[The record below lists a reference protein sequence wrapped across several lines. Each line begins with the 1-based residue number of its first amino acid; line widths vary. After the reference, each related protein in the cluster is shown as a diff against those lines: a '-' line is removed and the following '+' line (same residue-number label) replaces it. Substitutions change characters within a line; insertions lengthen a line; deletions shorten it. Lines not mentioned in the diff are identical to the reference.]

1 MTGKAAGTHNASR
14 AVSDKIGPAIVLV
27 RPQLGVNIGSTA
39 RAMLN
44 CELSDLRLVAP
55 REGWPNEHARA
66 AASGA
71 DIVLERAKVFPTLAE
86 AIADCHVVYATTA
99 RTRDM
104 VKPVYTPR
112 QAAEKMRN
120 EQAEGQRIAILFGPE
135 RTGLENDEVAV
146 AANAICVPLN
156 PGYSSLNLAQAVLL
170 LSYEWYQL
178 GVEQPAPGRD
188 WNENEPAAGASMNSF
203 YEHLE
208 AELDRAGFLY
218 PAEKRAGM
226 ILNIRNIFARA
237 RLTEQEVRTLRGVI
251 KALVEPR
258 QRGEGPDQR
267 PLGRKPRTDQ

>member
-1 MTGKAAGTHNASR
+1 MAFIRKAAGTQNASR
-14 AVSDKIGPAIVLV
+14 GLSDRIGPAIVLV

-66 AASGA
+66 SASGA
-71 DIVLERAKVFPTLAE
+71 DAVLERAKVFPTLAE

-112 QAAEKMRN
+112 QAVEKMQT
-120 EQAEGQRIAILFGPE
+120 EQANGEKIAILFGPE

-156 PGYSSLNLAQAVLL
+156 PNYSSLNLAQAVLL
-170 LSYEWYQL
+170 LAYEWYQL
-178 GVEQPAPGRD
+178 GVAQPEPGRD
-188 WNENEPAAGASMNSF
+188 WNDNDLATGASINSL

-218 PAEKRAGM
+218 PPEKRPGM

-237 RLTEQEVRTLRGVI
+237 RMTDQEVRTFRGVI

-258 QRGEGPDQR
+258 QRGENSDQR
-267 PLGRKPRTDQ
+267 PLGRKPRA